1 MLTLLI
7 ASIGV
12 ARADE
17 NADHEKADK
26 IFEQAQQ
33 LKQAGKTAEACAK
46 YDEALRYN
54 RNAVGTLLNVALC
67 HEEANRVASALNYF
81 TQARDLAREHSLNEH
96 RAAAEEHIAK
106 IEPLVP
112 HLSIAFAEILTAT
125 KLVIDD
131 KVYPITGADD
141 IRVDPGTRHVVV
153 TAPGRLPY
161 ETTVSI
167 KAQEKKTVDIP
178 KLKPPVTVS
187 RARRT
192 IGKIVTFSGVALVG
206 TGIGL
211 GFAADRRYQGELDNG
226 NCKVVMG
233 SSAPQCNPDG
243 YKTTSNALTLG
254 TTGTV
259 VGIVGGVAVAVGAY
273 LWFFAPKEP
282 TNQEHASVTL
292 APTVSGDGAGVAAVG
307 RF

>member
-1 MLTLLI
+1 MLTVVI
-7 ASIGV
+7 ASHGV

-17 NADHEKADK
+17 NADHQKADR

-33 LKQAGKTAEACAK
+33 LKQAGRTAEACAK
-46 YDEALRYN
+46 YDESLRYN
-54 RNAVGTLLNVALC
+54 RNAAGTLLNVALC
-67 HEEANRVASALNYF
+67 HEEANRVATALNYF
-81 TQARDLAREHSLNEH
+81 TQARDIAREHSLNEH

-106 IEPLVP
+106 LEPLVP
-112 HLSIAFAEILTAT
+112 HISIAFAEIATAT

-131 KVYPITGADD
+131 KVHPITGADD
-141 IRVDPGTRHVVV
+141 IRVDPGTRHIVV

-167 KAQEKKTVDIP
+167 RAREKKTVEIP
-178 KLKPPVTVS
+178 KLQPPVTVS

-192 IGKIVTFSGVALVG
+192 IGQIVTFSGAALVG
-206 TGIGL
+206 TGIAL
-211 GFAADRRYQGELDNG
+211 GFVADRRYQGELDNG
-226 NCKVVMG
+226 NCRFVMG
-233 SSAPQCNPDG
+233 LSAPQCNPDG

-254 TTGTV
+254 TVGTV
-259 VGIVGGVAVAVGAY
+259 VGITGGVAVAVGAY

-282 TNQEHASVTL
+282 STREQATVTL
-292 APTVSGDGAGVAAVG
+292 APTLSGDSAGIAAVG